1 MLGIRR
7 LFTCRTVS
15 CYQAFLLLR
24 LSVGLLQRC
33 AIPENWLESV
43 ETYSYPALMMVG
55 VVGTMLVQSSSAFT
69 SVVVAAIAAK
79 TIDLKAA
86 IPMIMGANFGT
97 TITNTLVSMAH
108 LRDRNELRRAVSAS
122 STHDLFNWGTMLLFL
137 GLEVTILAFF
147 TNFCPNKIDLSGS
160 KLQFSKNSPDHFWY
174 F

>member
-1 MLGIRR
+1 
-7 LFTCRTVS
+7 
-15 CYQAFLLLR
+15 
-24 LSVGLLQRC
+24 
-33 AIPENWLESV
+33 
-43 ETYSYPALMMVG
+43 MMVG